1 MDTLYDT
8 VLVGVHVEVIEGRRE
23 GDSEGFG
30 SVAGLMVNCSPTHMP
45 SEPCGGTPRGSY
57 TSEPDEQ
64 DEFPFPDGYQYRQ
77 TRRCRGSPRHQDWR
91 NTGCTVTRNGLKK
104 TQVPM

>member
-64 DEFPFPDGYQYRQ
+64 DEFPWL
-77 TRRCRGSPRHQDWR
+77 S
-91 NTGCTVTRNGLKK
+91 
-104 TQVPM
+104 VPANSKMSRISTTSRMA